1 MQAYGDYEREVK
13 IGDYDNFKKVK
24 HGVRASVHEGR
35 AAARAIALHI
45 RLAAEREKAVFGR
58 LWLLHEIA
66 QYVAV

>member
-35 AAARAIALHI
+35 AAARAIALHMH
-45 RLAAEREKAVFGR
+45 RTFFGSG
-58 LWLLHEIA
+58 LLD
-66 QYVAV
+66 